1 MKFTDKE
8 IAEFIELVTEDKGV
22 VIQHIKKDVV
32 SYIHSNTERKF
43 TKNNLHSLAVTAL
56 SLLSKKYGIVIKINN
71 GVSIFKIEKFKFEAD
86 IKEWTNSVIFITLLK
101 LK

>member
-1 MKFTDKE
+1 MKFANDD
-8 IAEFIELVTEDKGV
+8 IAKFIETVTEYKGV
-22 VIQHIKKDVV
+22 VIQDIKKDVV
-32 SYIHSNTERKF
+32 SYTHNLSERKHS
-43 TKNNLHSLAVTAL
+43 KVNLHSLAVSAL

-71 GVSIFKIEKFKFEAD
+71 GISIFKIDKFKFEAD